1 MECQREGPS
10 QEERPKGWVK
20 KGWVKK
26 EHVYVCDMRIRCR
39 HHLVPRPASDA
50 MFHGVSIAV
59 SESRSMQRLKVS
71 ELPRCQHFADLIWCL
86 KFQMHVLR
94 DTFSKGGQFLA
105 CAHREQVGL
114 VARGFKGP
122 SALLLPQTARVS
134 GSKIGIRKRK
144 SENRDA
150 WEIESSR
157 PARLALN

>member
-122 SALLLPQTARVS
+122 SAFATADRK
-134 GSKIGIRKRK
+134 GERIQNRDTEAKIRKSGCMGDR
-144 SENRDA
+144 EQ
-150 WEIESSR
+150 
-157 PARLALN
+157 PAS